1 MGRLSEEERQR
12 NEQAIRAAM
21 DRLLRGDIPHGG
33 RCDLKTLAIQA
44 GVTRTG
50 FYPKGDRPGPYQH
63 LAEEFE
69 QRLRALQD
77 AGESPDPRDAQIT
90 RLETQNT
97 RLKERLND
105 RDTTVQELTVFKAL
119 AISRLAAQHQEIEQL
134 RSRQPPLAAVREL
147 RRSTP
152 AR

>member
-1 MGRLSEEERQR
+1 MGRLSEEDRQR
-12 NEQAIRAAM
+12 NEQAIRAAI

-33 RCDLKTLAIQA
+33 RCDLKTLAAQA

-69 QRLRALQD
+69 RRLRALQD
-77 AGESPDPRDAQIT
+77 TGESPDPRDAQIT
-90 RLETQNT
+90 RLKTENT

-105 RDTTVQELTVFKAL
+105 RDTTVQELTAFKAL

-134 RSRQPPLAAVREL
+134 RSRQPPPAVVRQL
-147 RRSTP
+147 RRSTS
-152 AR
+152 AG

>member
-33 RCDLKTLAIQA
+33 RCDLKTLAGQA

-77 AGESPDPRDAQIT
+77 AGESPDPREAQIT
-90 RLETQNT
+90 RLKTENT

-105 RDTTVQELTVFKAL
+105 HGTTIQELTAFKAL
-119 AISRLAAQHQEIEQL
+119 AISRLAAQHQEIEHL
-134 RSRQPPLAAVREL
+134 RSRQPPPAAVLQL
-147 RRSTP
+147 RRPTP
-152 AR
+152 AC

>member
-1 MGRLSEEERQR
+1 MGRLSEEDRQR

-33 RCDLKTLAIQA
+33 RCDLKTLASQA

-69 QRLRALQD
+69 RHLRALQD

-90 RLETQNT
+90 RLKTENT

-134 RSRQPPLAAVREL
+134 RSRQPPPAAVRQL
-147 RRSTP
+147 PRSTP
-152 AR
+152 AH

>member
-1 MGRLSEEERQR
+1 MGRLSKDERQR
-12 NEQAIRAAM
+12 NEQAIRATM

-33 RCDLKTLAIQA
+33 RCDLKTLAGQA

-69 QRLRALQD
+69 RRLHTLQE
-77 AGESPDPRDAQIT
+77 AGDSPDPRDAQMT
-90 RLETQNT
+90 RLKTENT

-105 RDTTVQELTVFKAL
+105 RDTALKELTVFKAL

-134 RSRQPPLAAVREL
+134 HSRQPPPAAVPEL